1 MIKKYFLCII
11 LLFNTSIY
19 SQEFT
24 CGLTNETSTN
34 LINCVTTNFNFNNSL
49 ELEKICNDILKKVGI
64 NDKNFRIISCNSVY
78 NALAFNY
85 KDERFIVADQNFLN
99 FLNNRNEKVND
110 YWFYLFILS
119 HEIGH
124 HLNGH
129 TLKNAPSLED
139 KRKQE
144 LECDKFAGMILR
156 KYNAK
161 ESIVVDILKKIPH
174 PETDNSTHPTLDKR
188 ISAALKGYNFENNE
202 IEKTIELYRKE
213 IEKTALFFEILNYHR
228 KANNATIDYL
238 ENHNSSDLE
247 TAINY
252 YGIVLKSRENPMVIE
267 ALAVLYSYKGDYV
280 NSKKYFDILFDK
292 TKNPSYLIK
301 SFYCSKKMGIKSQYD
316 LSKIDYKNLPNIDD
330 LVNLNSFYYQN
341 DNPEKCSEILKYG
354 IEKYSYINY
363 YSAFQNKKGYLDML
377 NNLASLYLNYG
388 LIDDAEN
395 YQGQLFSK
403 LKEYTNSNGLDDLIS
418 KYKDKNDYNSININN
433 SISDYLNNIS
443 FITSKKGNYEISN
456 SYLKKIYDNY
466 PNCSTITDLRYNYL
480 LGENYYWLK
489 NYNDAEENLKKV
501 IYSNSFLKDKALLFL
516 GHLYKNKKDTIKAN
530 FYYNEACEIGNE
542 DACSN
547 LNKKDEKVNSGDA
560 IELLKKYKG
569 KYEVEIKTYI
579 QNNENWELANNEKGK
594 IYLDLQRIYILKDG
608 MDKPSS
614 RELEF
619 KQIYKNRYAFY
630 SEYGYTEIF
639 PDFSYVYFYDSKNSK
654 IYYVY
659 KIIKRID

>member
-1 MIKKYFLCII
+1 MIKKYFLYII
-11 LLFNTSIY
+11 LLFNTSLY

-78 NALAFNY
+78 NALAFIY

-129 TLKNAPSLED
+129 TLKNVPSLED

-161 ESIVVDILKKIPH
+161 ESIVIDILKKIPH

-228 KANNATIDYL
+228 KANNAMIDYL
-238 ENHNSSDLE
+238 ENHKSSDLD

-252 YGIVLKSRENPMVIE
+252 YEIVLKSRENPMVFE
-267 ALAVLYSYKGDYV
+267 ALAFLYSEKGDYK
-280 NSKKYFDILFDK
+280 NSKKYYDILYNK
-292 TKNPSYLIK
+292 TKKDSYLIG
-301 SFYCSKKMGIKSQYD
+301 SYYCNFKMGIKFNND
-316 LSKIDYKNLPNIDD
+316 LSEINYKNLENIYD
-330 LVNLNSFYYQN
+330 LVNLNVYYYQKE
-341 DNPEKCSEILKYG
+341 NPEKCVEILKYG
-354 IEKYSYINY
+354 IEKYSIINY
-363 YSAFQNKKGYLDML
+363 NSSNKDKKDYLNMI
-377 NNLASLYLNYG
+377 NNLTSLYLNYG
-388 LIDDAEN
+388 LIDDANTYAEVFF
-395 YQGQLFSK
+395 LK
-403 LKEYTNSNGLDDLIS
+403 LKELTNSTNLDDLIL
-418 KYKDKNDYNSININN
+418 KYKNKNDYESIKIKNSIT
-433 SISDYLNNIS
+433 DYLNNIS
-443 FITSKKGNYEISN
+443 FITSKKENYELSN
-456 SYLKKIYDNY
+456 NYLKKLYENFPD
-466 PNCSTITDLRYNYL
+466 CSTITDLRYNYL
-480 LGENYYWLK
+480 LGENYYWLNK
-489 NYNDAEENLKKV
+489 YDESEYNLKKV

-516 GHLYKNKKDTIKAN
+516 GHLYKNKKDTIKAD
-530 FYYNEACEIGNE
+530 FYYNEACEMGNQ

-547 LNKKDEKVNSGDA
+547 INKKDEKNNSNEVM
-560 IELLKKYKG
+560 ELLKKYKG

-579 QNNENWELANNEKGK
+579 QNNENWELSNNENGK
-594 IYLDLQRIYILKDG
+594 IYLDLQSIYILKDG
-608 MDKPSS
+608 MDKPLS

-619 KQIYKNRYAFY
+619 KQIYNNRYAFY